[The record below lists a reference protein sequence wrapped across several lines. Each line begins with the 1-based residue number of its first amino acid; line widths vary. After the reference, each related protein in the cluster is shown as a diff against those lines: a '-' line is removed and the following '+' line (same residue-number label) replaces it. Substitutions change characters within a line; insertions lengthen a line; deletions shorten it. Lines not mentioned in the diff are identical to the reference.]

1 MQRTSPPAWVAVK
14 SRDPHGTHEISSKI
28 RGKGTAGA
36 VRRDPRPIGGVPG
49 PGDFRHGTA
58 NAHLPVSEG
67 WRSAGLVGRLDA
79 LLAPVDAVTRP
90 TRVTRRQPVHTA
102 YVPADAFDVD
112 TARDWGRAALL
123 LLREHAPRPDLL
135 GVDNEVYARVV
146 AKLEREPVEDLRVD
160 FEDGYGDRPA
170 DEEDRHARA
179 AGVALVPGQTRASG
193 LRIKSFEPATRARAL
208 RTLDLLVSAAGRVP
222 DGFVVTLPKVSAP
235 EQVRAIDE
243 VCVAADAAFAG
254 APLRFE
260 LQVETPSA
268 VARMAEIVAVAGDRC
283 AGLHYGTYD
292 YSAALGVAA
301 AHQSLDHPVADHAKA
316 VMQVAA
322 AAAGLRVVDG
332 SSNVLPVGDTAQVR
346 AAWSLHMRLVDRS
359 MRGGIY
365 QGWDLHPGQLVSRYA
380 AAFSFYRN
388 GFAASAARLR
398 DYRAKVSGGVLDEPA
413 TARALADYL
422 ARGLDCGALDDVE
435 VSGATGLGRAELD
448 AL

>member
-1 MQRTSPPAWVAVK
+1 MSDGALSDGLAV
-14 SRDPHGTHEISSKI
+14 
-28 RGKGTAGA
+28 
-36 VRRDPRPIGGVPG
+36 
-49 PGDFRHGTA
+49 
-58 NAHLPVSEG
+58 
-67 WRSAGLVGRLDA
+67 WLDA
-79 LLAPVDAVTRP
+79 LLASVDAVSRP
-90 TRVTRRQPVHTA
+90 ARVAHGQPVHTA
-102 YVPADAFDVD
+102 YVPADAFGAD
-112 TARDWGRAALL
+112 TAREWGTAALSL
-123 LLREHAPRPDLL
+123 LHAHAPGPDAL
-135 GVDNEVYARVV
+135 GVDDEVYARVV

-179 AGVALVPGQTRASG
+179 AGIALSSPTTRASG

-208 RTLDLLVSAAGRVP
+208 RTLDLLLSSAGRVP
-222 DGFVVTLPKVSAP
+222 EGFVVTLPKVSAP

-243 VCVAADAAFAG
+243 VCSAVDETFSG

-260 LQVETPSA
+260 LQVETPAA
-268 VARMAEIVAVAGDRC
+268 VARMAEIVAGAGGRC

-322 AAAGLRVVDG
+322 ATAGLRVVDG

-346 AAWSLHMRLVDRS
+346 AAWALHMRLVDRS

-388 GFAASAARLR
+388 GFEAAASRLSDYYAR
-398 DYRAKVSGGVLDEPA
+398 VSGGVLDEPA
-413 TARALADYL
+413 TARALAGYL
-422 ARGLDCGALDDVE
+422 ARGLDCGALDDAE
-435 VSGATGLGRAELD
+435 VRAATGLGRAALD
-448 AL
+448 AM